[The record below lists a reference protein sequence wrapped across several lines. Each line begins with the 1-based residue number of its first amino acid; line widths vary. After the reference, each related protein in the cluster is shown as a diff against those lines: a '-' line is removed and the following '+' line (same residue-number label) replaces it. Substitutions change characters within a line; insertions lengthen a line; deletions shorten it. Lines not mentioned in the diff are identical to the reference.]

1 MPASYRRSVQCENYR
16 DRVFFAHKTWGKIT
30 RLYVILNHGH
40 GVRFSRIQ
48 RRCALLPRTRIVNAV
63 RVDINVWLQRQSPDL
78 LHTTNRYMARW
89 PLRHAVLPGFSH
101 AIPHYFIMRRPH
113 WFRSNGASWSSAFLW
128 SAEYLNAPCFSAQF
142 CSPCIRRR
150 PGCINWRARSVS
162 TSIRWRYPDLL
173 FLFTVTRRWVII
185 DSMWTTGTAV
195 MAQVYLCFVCVIKKT
210 TMSMYRLC

>member
-1 MPASYRRSVQCENYR
+1 MFDYSDSHPTCCTQQIGTWPDGRCDMRSS
-16 DRVFFAHKTWGKIT
+16 RVLVTQFHI
-30 RLYVILNHGH
+30 IL
-40 GVRFSRIQ
+40 
-48 RRCALLPRTRIVNAV
+48 CL
-63 RVDINVWLQRQSPDL
+63 
-78 LHTTNRYMARW
+78 
-89 PLRHAVLPGFSH
+89 
-101 AIPHYFIMRRPH
+101 RRPH

-150 PGCINWRARSVS
+150 PGCTNWRARSVS
-162 TSIRWRYPDLL
+162 TSIRWQYPDLL

-210 TMSMYRLC
+210 TVSMYRLC